1 MAQQTAVA
9 DAFIEW
15 FRSQGATVDTD
26 AMGLAEIPG
35 YGRGVVALK
44 DLPVSIPTRV
54 FEADSCLRWSI
65 LVLVRKDIRCLPSLE
80 ISFYP

>member
-1 MAQQTAVA
+1 MAPQTAVT

-26 AMGLAEIPG
+26 AMGLADIPG

-44 DLPVSIPTRV
+44 DLPVSTPV
-54 FEADSCLRWSI
+54 FESGSLCSSQWVHGHA
-65 LVLVRKDIRCLPSLE
+65 RKDIRCLPSLE
-80 ISFYP
+80 ISSYP